1 MRIFSILLCLLL
13 LCSLASCGKN
23 DPAAANGAQNQ
34 PSQGEADNPSNP
46 VQTPEIDL
54 PSVSPDQSGDT
65 EVREVPIPEPGK
77 EADGQQQTGETPSKD
92 PVTQPEQQTGQ
103 QPVNNPSGG
112 TETPSQEGQSGGTQP
127 EQPSPAPSDIIVTEN
142 GDIMLPEVP

>member
-13 LCSLASCGKN
+13 ICSLASCGKN

-34 PSQGEADNPSNP
+34 PSQGEAEDPSNP

-54 PSVSPDQSGDT
+54 PSGSPEQSGET

-77 EADGQQQTGETPSKD
+77 EADGQQPA
-92 PVTQPEQQTGQ
+92 
-103 QPVNNPSGG
+103 NNPSGG

-127 EQPSPAPSDIIVTEN
+127 EQPSPVPNDVIITEN